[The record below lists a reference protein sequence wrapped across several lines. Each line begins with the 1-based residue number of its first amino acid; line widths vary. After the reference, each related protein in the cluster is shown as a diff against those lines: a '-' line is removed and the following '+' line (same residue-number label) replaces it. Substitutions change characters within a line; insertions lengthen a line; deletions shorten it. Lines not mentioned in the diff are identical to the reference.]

1 LANFSCPVRKRKYF
15 IKLFLILTLC
25 ALCVFAVNRTFL
37 LKKLNTNAIMKL
49 VLQRVSSASVEVDG
63 KEIASVGK
71 GLMVLFG
78 AEKGD
83 TLSRADFLAGKTV
96 NLRIFPDAAGKMN
109 LSLQDI
115 EGEILVVSQFTLAGD
130 CSKGRRP
137 GFDKAALPAD
147 AETLYLRY
155 VEVLTQSG
163 CRVAIGKFGAD
174 MQVQLVNDGPVTFI
188 LD

>member
-1 LANFSCPVRKRKYF
+1 MPPLPARSAGHHWGGRNIHAFLQCPIVEKNF
-15 IKLFLILTLC
+15 LT
-25 ALCVFAVNRTFL
+25 
-37 LKKLNTNAIMKL
+37 NTIMKL
-49 VLQRVSSASVEVDG
+49 VLQRVQSASVEVDG
-63 KEIASVGK
+63 KEIACVGK

-83 TLSRADFLAGKTV
+83 VFLRTDFLAEKTV
-96 NLRIFPDAAGKMN
+96 NLRIFPDSNGKMN
-109 LSLQDI
+109 LSVKDI
-115 EGEILVVSQFTLAGD
+115 AGEVLVVSQFTLAGD

-137 GFDKAALPAD
+137 GFDKATLPKD

-163 CRVAIGKFGAD
+163 LKVVTGKFGAD
-174 MQVQLVNDGPVTFI
+174 MQVQMINDGPVTFI

>member
-1 LANFSCPVRKRKYF
+1 
-15 IKLFLILTLC
+15 
-25 ALCVFAVNRTFL
+25 
-37 LKKLNTNAIMKL
+37 MKL
-49 VLQRVSSASVEVDG
+49 VLQRVLSASVDVDG
-63 KEIASVGK
+63 EEIARVGN

-83 TLSRADFLAGKTV
+83 AFARADYLAGKTV
-96 NLRIFPDAAGKMN
+96 NLRIFPDPAGKMN
-109 LSLQDI
+109 LSCKDI
-115 EGEILVVSQFTLAGD
+115 SGEILVVSQFTLAGD

-137 GFDKAALPAD
+137 GFDKAALPQD

-163 CRVAIGKFGAD
+163 CPVATGKFGAD
-174 MQVQLVNDGPVTFI
+174 MQVKLVNDGPVTFI